1 MRTRVLA
8 SITTVALSG
17 AIFFGVAAPAA
28 SAAPPTAA
36 PTATAAAQAKKQL
49 ATFTA
54 HYNVPMKDATT
65 GQTVKTLDATFT
77 ATRFLNDNGVL
88 KVTGDLVGTATNSAG
103 VSEPVNVQ
111 NLTMTV
117 GSAGSN
123 TVTALAAPA
132 CDVLNLVLGPLHLD
146 LLGLVVDLNQVVLN
160 ITAQPGAGNLLGNLL
175 CAITGLLDGQNGL
188 NGLVAL
194 LNRILGI

>member
-8 SITTVALSG
+8 SLTTVALSG
-17 AIFFGVAAPAA
+17 AMFLGVAAPAA
-28 SAAPPTAA
+28 SAAPPAAA
-36 PTATAAAQAKKQL
+36 PAAAAQAQKQL

-54 HYNVPMKDATT
+54 TYTNVPMVDPVTKLPVDTFN
-65 GQTVKTLDATFT
+65 ATFT
-77 ATRFLNDNGVL
+77 AKKFVNQNGAL
-88 KVTGDLVGTATNSAG
+88 AVTGDLVGK
-103 VSEPVNVQ
+103 
-111 NLTMTV
+111 
-117 GSAGSN
+117 
-123 TVTALAAPA
+123 TVTGGQSFSVPVTLPVQTGPTTNAAALAAPA

-175 CAITGLLDGQNGL
+175 CAITGLLDGPSPL
-188 NGLVAL
+188 NGIVAL